1 MITRYLYQNPR
12 IVWLIVATMLIA
24 GVSGL
29 AVMPRLEDP
38 VLKRRVAVITASLPG
53 ASPAEI
59 EYSVTIPIEQW
70 LSEFSEIKQ
79 VRSNTRAN
87 VASVVVEL
95 KDRINDPVNVWS
107 SIKSKLRDN
116 VRQLPEGSSEPELT
130 IFPLKAFAAIL
141 AIVPTSGGVHQPF
154 QHRRLAQELRHRILD
169 LDATESVAVY
179 GDWGEEI
186 TVSVDPASLGSLGT
200 SVGAIAQQIAASKT
214 VPAGDVNHEGMQIM
228 VEVQE
233 PDQLAEQ
240 IENISIRSSDS
251 SESIRLAEFARVAK
265 KPTTPQ
271 STAAIINGKDSIA
284 LGVMVNNDAR
294 VDIWNEKLDQVITRF
309 ETESTGEYSVVPLFK
324 QSELIHRR
332 IVNLMGSLALSTGAL
347 VVIVALMMGWRCMV
361 VIAVSLPLSA
371 CVVVCGL
378 RLLSIPIHQMS
389 ITGLILALG
398 LLIDNAVV
406 IVEEVRARLFAGK
419 NPLVAMLSAV
429 RQLRLPLMGSTVTTI
444 LAFVPIAT
452 MPGPSGEFVGSL
464 AVSVILAI
472 GASFL
477 LAVTIIPPLVIGLG
491 VNVRRQSRI
500 EYGIRFSPFAKIYR
514 LSLQTAF
521 RWPILG
527 VLLGMALPLAGLYCA
542 QRLEKEF
549 FPASDRAQIQV
560 ELELSVSATL
570 ESVRGV
576 TDRVVPIIAADE
588 RVENQYW
595 FLGESAP
602 TFFYNVVPSR
612 RNSPYYAQAFIDVKP
627 DSDINELV
635 NSLQTE
641 LDAAIL
647 SARVLVRKLA
657 QGPPFD
663 APVEVR
669 IFGDDLGQLKKVGDQ
684 IRAMMSENEY
694 VTHTRSDL
702 GSTIPKLSLD
712 VHEGLLRQTRLTQK
726 ELSKFLYVNLMG
738 ARAGTFFDRG
748 VQVPVHVRVDHSN
761 RRIIESLSAIEIRS
775 SNQAMSAGQGRQ
787 SNHPA
792 REGGKS
798 TSGGYLLGSL
808 GEFQL
813 ESDVGTIIRIDGQ
826 RVNEVK
832 AYLRAGV
839 LPSEVTDGIR
849 ETLQQS
855 ELGLAGKN
863 RIEFGGETEKRT
875 QAIET
880 LVANGVVLFSIM
892 LFTLVAVLGS
902 FRSAFVIASVG
913 GLVVGLGPLALY
925 TFGYPF
931 GFMAIVG
938 MMGLVG
944 IAINDSIVV
953 LAAINAND
961 KRGQARLLSDAGAN
975 ASLAIAPVS
984 CDAEPEQPQE
994 LEDVV
999 IGCTRHILTTT
1010 LTTMI
1015 GFLPLVI
1022 YGGKFWPP
1030 LAIVISAGVGGAT
1043 LMALYFAPAVDLL
1056 LKGKGRA
1063 A

>member
-24 GVSGL
+24 GVSSL

-38 VLKRRVAVITASLPG
+38 VLKRRVAVITASLHG

-59 EYSVTIPIEQW
+59 ESSVTIPIEQW
-70 LSEFSEIKQ
+70 LNEFSEIKQ

-87 VASVVVEL
+87 FASVVVEL

-116 VRQLPEGSSEPELT
+116 AGQLPEGSSEPELT

-141 AIVPTSGGVHQPF
+141 AIIPNSDGVNQPF
-154 QHRRLAQELRHRILD
+154 QHRRLARELRQRILD
-169 LDATESVAVY
+169 LDATESVALY

-186 TVSVDPASLGSLGT
+186 AVSVNPESLASLGT
-200 SVGAIAQQIAASKT
+200 SVGAIAQQIAESQT
-214 VPAGDVNHEGMQIM
+214 VPAGDADHEGMQIM
-228 VEVQE
+228 VEVRE

-240 IENISIRSSDS
+240 IENIPIRSSGS

-265 KPTTPQ
+265 NPTTPQ
-271 STAAIINGKDSIA
+271 STAVIVNGKDSIA

-294 VDIWNEKLDQVITRF
+294 VDIWDEALAQVVSRF
-309 ETESTGEYSVVPLFK
+309 ETESTGEYAVVPLFK
-324 QSELIHRR
+324 QSDLIHQRM
-332 IVNLMGSLALSTGAL
+332 VNLMGSLAISTGAL
-347 VVIVALMMGWRCMV
+347 VVIVALMMGWRCMI

-371 CVVVCGL
+371 CAVVCGL

-389 ITGLILALG
+389 ITGLIVALG

-419 NPLVAMLSAV
+419 KPLVAMLSAV
-429 RQLRLPLMGSTVTTI
+429 RQLRMPLMGSTVTTI

-472 GASFL
+472 ASSL
-477 LAVTIIPPLVIGLG
+477 VLAITIIPPLVIGLG
-491 VNVRRQSRI
+491 VNVRQQSLI
-500 EYGIRFSPFAKIYR
+500 EYGIRFSPFVKFYR
-514 LSLQTAF
+514 RTLQTTF
-521 RWPILG
+521 RWPMLG
-527 VLLGMALPLAGLYCA
+527 VLLGVALPLAGLYCA

-576 TDRVVPIIAADE
+576 TDQVVPIIAADE

-627 DSDINELV
+627 GSDINGLV
-635 NSLQTE
+635 NRLQAK
-641 LDAAIL
+641 LDASIL
-647 SARVLVRKLA
+647 NARVLVRKLA

-669 IFGDDLGQLKKVGDQ
+669 VFGDDLGQLKKLGNQ

-712 VHEGLLRQTRLTQK
+712 VNEGLLQQTRLTQK

-761 RRIIESLSAIEIRS
+761 RRIIESLAAIEIRS
-775 SNQAMSAGQGRQ
+775 SNQAIPAGRGLHGNAAANKGFKPTG
-787 SNHPA
+787 S
-792 REGGKS
+792 
-798 TSGGYLLGSL
+798 GYLLGSL

-813 ESDVGTIIRIDGQ
+813 VSDVGAITRIGGQ

-832 AYLRAGV
+832 AYLKAGV

-855 ELGLAGKN
+855 ELGLTGQN
-863 RIEFGGETEKRT
+863 RIEFGGEAEKRT

-892 LFTLVAVLGS
+892 LLTLVTVLGS

-913 GLVVGLGPLALY
+913 GLVVGMGPLALY
-925 TFGYPF
+925 VFGYPF

-938 MMGLVG
+938 TMGLVG

-953 LAAINAND
+953 LAAINVND
-961 KRGQARLLSDAGAN
+961 KRRQTRLAGDVGEN
-975 ASLAIAPVS
+975 ASLTAAAVS

-1022 YGGKFWPP
+1022 YGGQFWPP

-1056 LKGKGRA
+1056 LKGKSRVA
-1063 A
+1063 